1 MALTIVVP
9 VLIHLWNIREGKTLK
24 IGSVLLLRQVERQ
37 RASSFRIRE
46 WLLLALR
53 CLLLLLLVMLLAGP
67 YRLTKSKTGKE
78 TGWIVI
84 EKRYRKELYNLF
96 GRQIDSLT
104 GAGFRMYYLEGNY
117 PPVKREELV
126 VEYADSAATDLPYWT
141 SLQQLHRRVP
151 AGLPVYLYTGNRLNR
166 FTGKRPLLAM
176 NLHWQVVTPADSV
189 HTGLAAAYLSS
200 PDSIRVIK
208 ATGRPAFLS
217 YVAENIPAAV
227 ARQKGYTTSFE
238 GGKLFLSQPD
248 NQPLQVDTSTLRV
261 AIFAEGYPND
271 AVYLQAAIRAVQQY
285 THRRIEVQRLSNERA
300 GGSAPDWLFWLSDK
314 PVPVIPHCN
323 IFRYAAGREQTYH
336 SWIVQNNRESTGEP
350 IVLYKRVS
358 DSSANPD
365 ETIVWQD
372 GYGQPILAKSEARS
386 SAFFNFYSRFHPQWT
401 DLPWS
406 SRFPVWLLPL
416 LLDKEPVAEMRQD
429 TRVLDKSQIM
439 AAVLPADRR
448 GPAVSTPEKT
458 DLKKWIWVA
467 AFLVFFLER
476 VVTYRH
482 KNRLA

>member
-67 YRLTKSKTGKE
+67 YRLTESKTGKE
-78 TGWIVI
+78 TGWVVI
-84 EKRYRKELYNLF
+84 EKRYRKELHTLF

-104 GAGFRMYYLEGNY
+104 SAGFGLHYMEQDF
-117 PPVKREELV
+117 PPAKPEELV
-126 VEYADSAATDLPYWT
+126 VEYADSAAADLPYWA

-151 AGLPVYLYTGNRLNR
+151 AGIPVYLYTGNRLNR

-176 NLHWQVVTPADSV
+176 NLHWQVITPVDSV
-189 HTGLAAAYLSS
+189 HTGLVAAYLSS
-200 PDSIRVIK
+200 PDSIRIIK
-208 ATGRPAFLS
+208 ATGRPAFVS
-217 YVAENIPAAV
+217 YAAENIPAAG
-227 ARQKGYTTSFE
+227 ARQKGYTTSFD

-271 AVYLQAAIRAVQQY
+271 AVYLQAAIRAVQQF
-285 THRRIEVQRLSNERA
+285 TRRRIEVQRITHEKAS
-300 GGSAPDWLFWLSDK
+300 GSAPDWLFWLSDK
-314 PVPVIPHCN
+314 PVPFIEHCN
-323 IFRYAAGREQTYH
+323 IFRYVTGKEQVYY

-350 IVLYKRVS
+350 VTLYKRVS
-358 DSSANPD
+358 NSSAGPD
-365 ETIVWQD
+365 DVIVWQD
-372 GYGQPILAKSEARS
+372 GYGHPILARSEARG
-386 SAFFNFYSRFHPQWT
+386 SAFFNFYSRFNPQWT

-416 LLDKEPVAEMRQD
+416 LLNKEQVSELKQD
-429 TRVLDKSQIM
+429 TRTLDKSQII
-439 AAVLPADRR
+439 AAVLPADRKR
-448 GPAVSTPEKT
+448 PAAAKPEKT

-476 VVTYRH
+476 SVTYRR
-482 KNRLA
+482 KNRSA